1 MTFIGKC
8 VVFLM
13 YLGLTCGAA
22 AVLTASIADCAKKAK
37 QEGKKFSFE
46 AHCFAWIVFACLYFL
61 FHFCDIKEPA
71 NTFACSAGLTTGIVL
86 GIFADNILS

>member
-8 VVFLM
+8 IVFLM

-22 AVLTASIADCAKKAK
+22 AVLTAFIADCAEKEKR
-37 QEGKKFSFE
+37 EGKKFSFE
-46 AHCFAWIVFACLYFL
+46 TLFYTWIGFLCLFFL
-61 FHFCDIKEPA
+61 FYFCDIKGSA
-71 NTFACSAGLTTGIVL
+71 NAIACSIGLTTGIVL

>member
-8 VVFLM
+8 IVFLL
-13 YLGLTCGAA
+13 YLGLSGGTA
-22 AVLTASIADCAKKAK
+22 AVLTAFIADCAKKAK

-46 AHCFAWIVFACLYFL
+46 ALIYAWIGHACLFFL
-61 FHFCDIKEPA
+61 FQFCDIKDSA
-71 NTFACSAGLTTGIVL
+71 NVIACSIGLTTGIVL